1 MGHDRALERVRTR
14 MREADLAALFLAN
27 PPNLRYLTGFH
38 SNAYSRPLGLLI
50 PLAGAPTLLVPR
62 LEELQAREMT
72 GLADVRSYVEWDE
85 GSRAGGGL
93 EAEWRALALE
103 TIRDRGLAS
112 ARIGLE
118 RAAFP
123 SGREEALSRALP
135 GVRWEEGSGWVEAL
149 RLLKSPEEVEN
160 HRRASRV
167 AAAGLD
173 AGFVVARA
181 GGSELE
187 IRGQSIAAAF
197 AAGSRLNP
205 ERAVVAGGNALV
217 GERIAAVHAPATAR
231 RPKPGEP
238 VFLVLSVAVDGAHCE
253 LSRTIVAGAAPSE
266 AQRRLFRVVAAAH
279 EAARALARPGMPAS
293 DLDRAARRA
302 LAVEKLDGYLTMR
315 TGHGLGVAPVEPPNL
330 GAGDET
336 RLQADMVI
344 SIEPGVCMAGSGGV
358 LWADN
363 YVVTETGV
371 EKLTDYPVEAG

>member
-1 MGHDRALERVRTR
+1 
-14 MREADLAALFLAN
+14 MREADLAALFLVN
-27 PPNLRYLTGFH
+27 PLNLRYLTGFH
-38 SNAYSRPLGLLI
+38 SNAYSRPLGLLV
-50 PLAGAPTLLVPR
+50 PVTGTPTLLVPR
-62 LEELQAREMT
+62 LEELQARDMT
-72 GLADVRSYVEWDE
+72 GLADIRSYVEWDE

-103 TIRDRGLAS
+103 TLRERGLAG

-123 SGREEALSRALP
+123 PGRETALSQALP
-135 GVRWEEGSGWVEAL
+135 GVRWEEASGWVESL
-149 RLLKSPEEVEN
+149 RLVKSAEEVLN
-160 HRRASRV
+160 HRRAGRV

-173 AGFVVARA
+173 AGFAMARA

-197 AAGSRLNP
+197 AEGARLLP
-205 ERAVVAGGNALV
+205 EQAVVAGGNALV

-231 RPKPGEP
+231 RPMPGEP

-253 LSRTIVAGAAPSE
+253 LSRTIVARAAPSE
-266 AQRRLFRVVAAAH
+266 AQRRLFRTVATAH
-279 EAARALARPGMPAS
+279 EAARALARPGTPAS
-293 DLDRAARRA
+293 ELDRAARRA
-302 LAVEKLDGYLTMR
+302 LAVEQLDGCLTMR
-315 TGHGLGVAPVEPPNL
+315 TGHGLGVAPVEAPNL

-336 RLQADMVI
+336 PLRAGMVI

-363 YVVTETGV
+363 YVVTEAGV
-371 EKLTDYPVEAG
+371 DRLTDYPVEAG